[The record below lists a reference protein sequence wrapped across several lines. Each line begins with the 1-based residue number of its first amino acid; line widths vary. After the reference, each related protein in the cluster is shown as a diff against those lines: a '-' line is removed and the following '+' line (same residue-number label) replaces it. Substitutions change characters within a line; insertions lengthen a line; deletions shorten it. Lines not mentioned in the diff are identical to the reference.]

1 MKRRK
6 NKSLVESQKGIIV
19 QRCSVDYTQ
28 NGEDTLFWLITGAAQ
43 NDAQRHTLFCQI
55 TAQLHERYVVL
66 PDHSG
71 ECDTTYV
78 VLPAHARDAR
88 FE

>member
-1 MKRRK
+1 MNLEIKIFK
-6 NKSLVESQKGIIV
+6 IFNIM
-19 QRCSVDYTQ
+19 
-28 NGEDTLFWLITGAAQ
+28 LFCLITGAAQ
-43 NDAQRHTLFCQI
+43 NNMMRNDIGCFARSL
-55 TAQLHERYVVL
+55 AQLHESYVVL